1 MPIKGK
7 GKTKWIVIYIYK
19 LGIKLYY
26 SNFPYASNPFFIR
39 GGNYNNG
46 SNAGPFYFNNNNGW
60 GNNNYSFR
68 VVLF

>member
-1 MPIKGK
+1 MDCD
-7 GKTKWIVIYIYK
+7 IYK

-26 SNFPYASNPFFIR
+26 SNFPYTGNPFFLR

-46 SNAGPFYFNNNNGW
+46 SNAGPFYFNNNNGG
-60 GNNNYSFR
+60 GNNNNSFR